1 MEGQIAGRTAE
12 GRRQSMRVRKLLYSL
27 GWLSLLA
34 IALSAG
40 WKAN

>member
-1 MEGQIAGRTAE
+1 
-12 GRRQSMRVRKLLYSL
+12 MRVRKLLYSL

-40 WKAN
+40 WKAS

>member
-1 MEGQIAGRTAE
+1 MEGQLIGRGAE
-12 GRRQSMRVRKLLYSL
+12 GRRQTMRVRRILYSL

>member
-1 MEGQIAGRTAE
+1 V
-12 GRRQSMRVRKLLYSL
+12 GRRSAMRVRKLLYSL

-40 WKAN
+40 WKAS